1 MFTDET
7 DLKNEVREMTGYTS
21 ELQLSTDGLD
31 TAYHNAK
38 RHITIK
44 KSIPEDFVWYKA
56 ENGAEQDALYWWTCL
71 FTKVQTGEL
80 DSQDLQAGAVDQKTL
95 LAKEGNETTV
105 WYRQATNSLEQIG
118 SSNIIQSGS
127 PARSGRAYEAGSFE
141 TGDSAGS
148 GGSNEVD
155 STDL

>member
-1 MFTDET
+1 MFNDKT
-7 DLKNEVREMTGYTS
+7 DLKEEVRKMTGYTS
-21 ELQLSTDGLD
+21 DLQLSSDGLD
-31 TAYHNAK
+31 TAYQNAK

-44 KSIPEDFVWYKA
+44 KSIADDLVWFGSD
-56 ENGAEQDALYWWTCL
+56 NLAEQDALYWWTCL

-80 DSQDLQAGAVDQKTL
+80 DSQDIQAGAVDQKTL
-95 LAKEGNETTV
+95 LAKEDGETTM
-105 WYRQATNSLEQIG
+105 WYRQASNALEQIK

-127 PARSGRAYEAGSFE
+127 PARADRDYEASSFE

>member
-1 MFTDET
+1 MFNDVTE
-7 DLKNEVREMTGYTS
+7 LKDEVREMTGYTS
-21 ELQLSTDGLD
+21 NLQLSTDGLD
-31 TAYHNAK
+31 TAYHRAK
-38 RHITIK
+38 RHITVK
-44 KSIPEDFVWYKA
+44 KSIAEDFVWFKSDNA
-56 ENGAEQDALYWWTCL
+56 PAQDALFWWTCL

-95 LAKEGNETTV
+95 LAKEDGETTM
-105 WYRQATNSLEQIG
+105 WYRQASNALEQIK

-127 PARSGRAYEAGSFE
+127 PARADRAYEAGSFE